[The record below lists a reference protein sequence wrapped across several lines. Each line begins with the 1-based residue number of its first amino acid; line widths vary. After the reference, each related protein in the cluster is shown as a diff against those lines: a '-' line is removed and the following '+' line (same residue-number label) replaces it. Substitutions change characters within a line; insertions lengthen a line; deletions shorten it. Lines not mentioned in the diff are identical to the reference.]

1 MNEFEKRIAETPPRR
16 VPAAWRDDILAAARR
31 EQAPRVARPS
41 LPDRPWWLEWLWP
54 NPVAWGT
61 LAAAWVVIFALH
73 AATPASSGSQTASAS
88 NNTLN
93 LIVKRQQELS
103 SLLAT
108 VNEPAPPKAVGP
120 RSELQR
126 DHLAGRG
133 DTLVAPIVAQPSW
146 LRTVIVTASWK
157 LAPPAAT
164 GMSPLPAMAA
174 VNIIS

>member
-16 VPAAWRDDILAAARR
+16 VPAAWRDDILAAARAGL
-31 EQAPRVARPS
+31 APEIIRLTPAAR
-41 LPDRPWWLEWLWP
+41 LWWLEWLWP

-73 AATPASSGSQTASAS
+73 AATPAPSGSQTASAS

-108 VNEPAPPKAVGP
+108 VAEPAPPKATGP

-126 DHLAGRG
+126 YHLAGRG
-133 DTLVAPIVAQPSW
+133 DIPVAQLIINNP
-146 LRTVIVTASWK
+146 
-157 LAPPAAT
+157 AT
-164 GMSPLPAMAA
+164 GMSPLPATTA

>member
-16 VPAAWRDDILAAARR
+16 VPDAWRDDILAAARAER
-31 EQAPRVARPS
+31 APGIIRPAAIG
-41 LPDRPWWLEWLWP
+41 RPWWLEWLWP

-73 AATPASSGSQTASAS
+73 AATPAPSGSQTASAS

-108 VNEPAPPKAVGP
+108 TSEPAPPKAIGP
-120 RSELQR
+120 RSER
-126 DHLAGRG
+126 RRE
-133 DTLVAPIVAQPSW
+133 IVA
-146 LRTVIVTASWK
+146 V
-157 LAPPAAT
+157 
-164 GMSPLPAMAA
+164 
-174 VNIIS
+174 

>member
-1 MNEFEKRIAETPPRR
+1 MNEFEKRITETPPRR
-16 VPAAWRDDILAAARR
+16 VPAAWRDDILAAARG
-31 EQAPRVARPS
+31 EQAPRDVRPT
-41 LPDRPWWLEWLWP
+41 LPDHPWWLEWLWP

-61 LAAAWVVIFALH
+61 LAAAWAVIFALH
-73 AATPASSGSQTASAS
+73 AATPASSTSQTASSS

-108 VNEPAPPKAVGP
+108 VNEPAQPKATGP

-126 DHLAGRG
+126 DYLAGRG
-133 DTLVAPIVAQPSW
+133 DIPVAQVAINNS
-146 LRTVIVTASWK
+146 V
-157 LAPPAAT
+157 T
-164 GMSPLPAMAA
+164 GMSPLPATTA